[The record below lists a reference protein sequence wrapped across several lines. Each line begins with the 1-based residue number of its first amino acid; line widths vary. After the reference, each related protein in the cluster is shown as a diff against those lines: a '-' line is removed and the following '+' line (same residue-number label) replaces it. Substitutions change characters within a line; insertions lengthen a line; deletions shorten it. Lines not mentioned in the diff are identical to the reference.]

1 MWSAGLAVACSS
13 GLASGQLR
21 VAAWNLS
28 NYAGTDRVS
37 AIQTAVYGVVPSG
50 PLMGDRMRPDI
61 ILLQEF
67 QTATALSTFVTVLNT
82 ASGSPG
88 DWAAAPFINGA
99 DDESCMVYRTS
110 KVQLLNTTTV
120 SIGSSVSPNPPRNTY
135 RYDVRPVGYTGL
147 PATVGMYSSH
157 MKAQDSGSDD
167 DLRRLTEVQR
177 IRNNAEGADTAGA
190 GTALPLGYLFLFGGD
205 TNIQNAAVTEYVEF
219 VGSQA
224 DNTGRFF
231 DPIRSG
237 VNGGASSNNGNWNSN
252 TNYRF
257 IHTQDP
263 SGSGGMD
270 DRHDQILVSAEFI
283 DGSGFEYIGNQN
295 LQFSQSTWNDPNHS
309 YRCWGN
315 DGDSCCNSAL
325 DTINN
330 GMVGNIIAQAL
341 VACATASGGHLPLY
355 LDLKVPAEI
364 TSDLAIDFGTVTQ
377 GSLAT
382 RPLSVSNAGN
392 VALWNVAG
400 IANLNYT
407 LSASAGFTAP
417 PASFGDLAGGTANSH
432 TITMNTATL
441 GPKGGTITINSDA
454 PDQPVR
460 TVTVTGLVVSNN
472 LPPTANAGPD
482 FVVNDPDGSGA
493 ESVTLDGSASADRD
507 GTITNYTWREGSTVL
522 ANGASPTVSVPLT
535 LGSHTITLTVTD
547 DDSAQAADTVIVRIN
562 GRPTADAGPD
572 ITLTDSDNSGSETAT
587 LDASASTD
595 DNSINTYEWREGATV
610 LANTAIANVPF
621 SVGAHTVTLIV
632 TDGDGLTHTDTLL
645 VAVDPPSCPA
655 DWDLDDDVDSDDI
668 VVFFADWESG
678 NADFDG
684 DDDTDSDDITAFFTA
699 WEGGC

>member
-1 MWSAGLAVACSS
+1 VRRGVFWLSEHAFSEYTLDWFNASFRGRRIVMRQCVMWSAGLAVACSS

-283 DGSGFEYIGNQN
+283 DGSGF
-295 LQFSQSTWNDPNHS
+295 
-309 YRCWGN
+309 
-315 DGDSCCNSAL
+315 
-325 DTINN
+325 
-330 GMVGNIIAQAL
+330 
-341 VACATASGGHLPLY
+341 
-355 LDLKVPAEI
+355 
-364 TSDLAIDFGTVTQ
+364 
-377 GSLAT
+377 
-382 RPLSVSNAGN
+382 
-392 VALWNVAG
+392 
-400 IANLNYT
+400 
-407 LSASAGFTAP
+407 
-417 PASFGDLAGGTANSH
+417 
-432 TITMNTATL
+432 
-441 GPKGGTITINSDA
+441 
-454 PDQPVR
+454 
-460 TVTVTGLVVSNN
+460 
-472 LPPTANAGPD
+472 
-482 FVVNDPDGSGA
+482 
-493 ESVTLDGSASADRD
+493 
-507 GTITNYTWREGSTVL
+507 
-522 ANGASPTVSVPLT
+522 
-535 LGSHTITLTVTD
+535 
-547 DDSAQAADTVIVRIN
+547 
-562 GRPTADAGPD
+562 
-572 ITLTDSDNSGSETAT
+572 
-587 LDASASTD
+587 
-595 DNSINTYEWREGATV
+595 
-610 LANTAIANVPF
+610 
-621 SVGAHTVTLIV
+621 
-632 TDGDGLTHTDTLL
+632 
-645 VAVDPPSCPA
+645 
-655 DWDLDDDVDSDDI
+655 
-668 VVFFADWESG
+668 
-678 NADFDG
+678 
-684 DDDTDSDDITAFFTA
+684 
-699 WEGGC
+699 